1 MTSDGVTWSRDAAS
15 RSWECSSGG
24 IRAPT
29 IGEGAMLLR
38 NADATAMTFAVDN
51 SVQIL
56 PE

>member
-1 MTSDGVTWSRDAAS
+1 
-15 RSWECSSGG
+15 
-24 IRAPT
+24 
-29 IGEGAMLLR
+29 MLLR